1 MTKSPTPLSALRE
14 AGKIYESGR
23 LRFEA
28 LREIDLEVAPGD
40 YLAILGPSGSG
51 KSTLMNIIGCLD
63 RLTSGSY
70 LFEGHDVSDLT
81 DDGLALLR
89 NRRIGFVFQSFNLLP
104 RLDILENVELPLIYQ
119 GVSRRARREM
129 ALAQLETVGLA
140 DWRRHLPTEIS
151 GGQKQRVAIARAL
164 VTRPGLL
171 LADEP
176 TGNLDSRSAADI
188 MEVLEAIHA
197 AGRTVLLITHDASVA
212 ARARRQVHIVDG
224 RLTETP
230 VGSAAT

>member
-1 MTKSPTPLSALRE
+1 MRQ
-14 AGKIYESGR
+14 AGKVYRSGR
-23 LRFEA
+23 LHFEA
-28 LREIDLEVAPGD
+28 LREVNLEVAPGD

-63 RLTSGSY
+63 RPTSGHY
-70 LFEGHDVSDLT
+70 FFEGHDVSELT
-81 DDGLALLR
+81 DDGLAMLR

-119 GVSRRARREM
+119 GVSRRERREL
-129 ALAQLETVGLA
+129 ALAQLEVVGLA

-188 MEVLEAIHA
+188 MEVLEEIHQ
-197 AGRTVLLITHDASVA
+197 AGRTVILITHDAQVA
-212 ARARRQVHIVDG
+212 ARARRQVHIIDG
-224 RLTETP
+224 HLTERP
-230 VGSAAT
+230 VGARPVGERPVAEETA

>member
-1 MTKSPTPLSALRE
+1 MISLRR
-14 AGKIYESGR
+14 AGKIYQSGR
-23 LRFEA
+23 VRFEA
-28 LREIDLEVAPGD
+28 LREIDLEVAAGD

-70 LFEGHDVSDLT
+70 LFEGDDVSGLT

-119 GVSRRARREM
+119 GVSRRERRERAM
-129 ALAQLETVGLA
+129 AQLETVGLA

-188 MEVLEAIHA
+188 MEVLETIHA
-197 AGRTVLLITHDASVA
+197 AGRTVLLITHDPGVA
-212 ARARRQVHIVDG
+212 ARARRQVHIIDG

-230 VGSAAT
+230 VGRPLT